1 MAMRVVAAR
10 AGLAAALFAVL
21 GLLSPVEAS
30 VAIWTSGDGSRAL
43 VRNAS
48 GRPVMIDV
56 PKALPPIS
64 TSGGAGALR
73 ATQSLSLAGASAELG
88 LSRAVSLATI
98 ARGLRIASGI
108 AGPVGMIGLAYEGI
122 VWVSDHWEAPQ
133 GGQPVDLWKD
143 GCTGPYPSQIST
155 LNQICSGTGV
165 GGAHEFLAYYPG
177 VSNSPPGVVPA
188 GWESA
193 NNFQCSQ
200 YPALCGGVTTGS
212 GGIARRLKIACAF
225 GHADIAGN
233 CPTNGPA
240 TDVQVEGALS
250 NALEADPSKAGPAI
264 EWVKEA
270 VPAYDFAP
278 GPVEVTGPS
287 SVQGPVETTTRQEG
301 GNTYTTTNQT
311 TYNLSFQ
318 GDTVTVTT
326 TTNSTTVDQSNNVVS
341 STVTNTQASPSP
353 QKAEEAV
360 KPCGLPDTPPCKIDE
375 AGTPKADQTVSAGQ
389 NALKTAFDAR
399 DQQLAQNTQR
409 ESFGWLP
416 TLPTLSASCSTI
428 QVGNIWTFDPCPG
441 IEIGRTFFAFLW
453 GFLALIYC
461 WRRVGETVAGGV

>member
-10 AGLAAALFAVL
+10 AGLAAALFVVL

-108 AGPVGMIGLAYEGI
+108 AGPVGMVGLAYEGI
-122 VWVSDHWEAPQ
+122 VWATDHWEASH
-133 GGQPVDLWKD
+133 GGQPPSQYLT
-143 GCTGPYPSQIST
+143 GCTGPYPTQFAAVG
-155 LNQICSGTGV
+155 QICLHQNLSKEYT
-165 GGAHEFLAYYPG
+165 LYYPRE
-177 VSNSPPGVVPA
+177 NPPA
-188 GWESA
+188 GWAQA
-193 NNFQCSQ
+193 NLFQCSS
-200 YPALCGGVTTGS
+200 YPQFCGGATSGS
-212 GGIARRLKIACAF
+212 GAVGERARVACP
-225 GHADIAGN
+225 GGGYADVAGQ
-233 CPTNGPA
+233 CASVGLA
-240 TDVQVEGALS
+240 TDAEVEQAFS
-250 NALEADPSKAGPAI
+250 NALQSDPSKAGPAI

-441 IEIGRTFFAFLW
+441 IEIGRTFFVFLW
-453 GFLALIYC
+453 GFLALVYC

>member
-10 AGLAAALFAVL
+10 AGFAAALFAVL

-48 GRPVMIDV
+48 GLTVMIDV
-56 PKALPPIS
+56 PKGLPPIS

-73 ATQSLSLAGASAELG
+73 ATQALSLYGASAELG
-88 LSRAVSLATI
+88 LSRAVSLSTI
-98 ARGLRIASGI
+98 ARGLRIATRLS
-108 AGPVGMIGLAYEGI
+108 GPVGLAGLAYDGI
-122 VWVSDHWEAPQ
+122 TWAVDHWEKQAPDSYCY
-133 GGQPVDLWKD
+133 GMASSPGWEVCSISALEAKALELN
-143 GCTGPYPSQIST
+143 PSWASD
-155 LNQICSGTGV
+155 
-165 GGAHEFLAYYPG
+165 GGAKYRDGYGNTVATVCNKTFDWVCTQFSKTRKVDGE
-177 VSNSPPGVVPA
+177 VVPA
-188 GWESA
+188 SD
-193 NNFQCSQ
+193 
-200 YPALCGGVTTGS
+200 
-212 GGIARRLKIACAF
+212 
-225 GHADIAGN
+225 AD
-233 CPTNGPA
+233 
-240 TDVQVEGALS
+240 VELALS
-250 NALEADPSKAGPAI
+250 NALQADPSKAGPMI
-264 EWVKEA
+264 EWISES

-318 GDTVTVTT
+318 GDTVTVTR

-341 STVTNTQASPSP
+341 STVTNTQASPSS

-375 AGTPKADQTVSAGQ
+375 AGTPKADETVSAGQ

-399 DQQLAQNTQR
+399 DQQISQNTQR

-461 WRRVGETVAGGV
+461 WRRVGETVGGGV